1 MVFAAISR
9 SAFAC
14 AKACLQ
20 RSSACLSTK
29 STLHTMT
36 TKPNIIFV
44 LGAPG
49 SGKGTVCARI
59 VETYGYVHL
68 SAGDLLREERTR
80 PGSEFGELI
89 ENNIKNGKIVPVEI
103 TCSLLENA
111 MNANIR
117 VSGVVQLSAGRL
129 KEINPVPLSTCRT
142 RTRTTS

>member
-1 MVFAAISR
+1 
-9 SAFAC
+9 
-14 AKACLQ
+14 
-20 RSSACLSTK
+20 
-29 STLHTMT
+29 MT

-117 VSGVVQLSAGRL
+117 VS
-129 KEINPVPLSTCRT
+129 
-142 RTRTTS
+142 